1 MTRSQLVLFHSCK
14 SVLFSSILHDQKHR
28 CLLTQLTISN
38 CILQIVCCPLVL
50 SDFIGVVK
58 SAGDLEYV
66 TFHKTKWQTQLL
78 KPDIEMVDSTNLVAM
93 VTLWDVHAEETNVSN
108 NPVLVI
114 RGAKVSEH
122 GSTHLELFWY
132 RE

>member
-1 MTRSQLVLFHSCK
+1 M
-14 SVLFSSILHDQKHR
+14 
-28 CLLTQLTISN
+28 
-38 CILQIVCCPLVL
+38 
-50 SDFIGVVK
+50 K

-66 TFHKTKWQTQLL
+66 TFQKTKWQTRGRL
-78 KPDIEMVDSTNLVAM
+78 KRDIEMVDSTNLVAM
-93 VTLWDVHAEETNVSN
+93 VTLWGVHAEETNVSN

-122 GSTHLELFWY
+122 GGTHLELFWY